1 MPICGN
7 RRGAIYGNR
16 YFLYMGAVGTC
27 ESGRVLICTSLSHV
41 SKGLRNRHS
50 GVRES
55 HVMLSYVCESLRD
68 RRWSASCS
76 LALRYKF
83 ARLLQRKQSQFSS
96 SVSLYSPFSFSILLY
111 SLFCTRLYCCNT
123 LVIPCLHYYIW
134 RSQRDHR
141 K

>member
-1 MPICGN
+1 MPIYGS
-7 RRGAIYGNR
+7 RQDTTYGNR
-16 YFLYMGAVGTC
+16 YFLSTGVAGTC
-27 ESGRVLICTSLSHV
+27 ETGRVLICTSLSHV
-41 SKGLRNRHS
+41 SKGLRDRHS

-83 ARLLQRKQSQFSS
+83 ARLFQRKQSKFSS
-96 SVSLYSPFSFSILLY
+96 TANHNSLSISLCSLLVY
-111 SLFCTRLYCCNT
+111 VQYLAKKSERDFYFFKH
-123 LVIPCLHYYIW
+123 LV
-134 RSQRDHR
+134 RE